1 MPIVALREVR
11 TRGRS
16 PRWSNIARE
25 IARVL
30 DSKTKPE
37 LIKEHERRVENWDN
51 KPGFKARKFVSR
63 QAIKVTVFPTGGKG
77 KQLWEW
83 TSKGT
88 KPHKIVAK
96 NAPVLAF
103 PSLYIPKTI
112 PAGGFGG
119 PGASGDEIIFAKE
132 VNHPGTRP
140 RKFPFFIAKNYK
152 KTFVKDMENAARRG
166 ARKV

>member
-1 MPIVALREVR
+1 VAR
-11 TRGRS
+11 T
-16 PRWSNIARE
+16 
-25 IARVL
+25 L
-30 DSKTKPE
+30 DAKTKPE
-37 LIKEHERRVENWDN
+37 LIKEHERRVDNWENR
-51 KPGFKARKFVSR
+51 PGFKARKFITAGS
-63 QAIKVTVFPTGGKG
+63 IKVTVFPTGGFG

-119 PGASGDEIIFAKE
+119 PGVYGDEIIFATE

-140 RKFPFFIAKNYK
+140 RRFAWFIAKNYK
-152 KTFVKDMENAARRG
+152 KTFRRDMENAMRRG
-166 ARKV
+166 ARRVR